1 LKRFQVTPV
10 IKDAVI
16 SKKEVNAGETVNITT
31 EAIAGYGM
39 RIRAVEYFLDKT
51 GIPGNGTPLKP
62 LDGTFNSQVEQ
73 VTAELNTTNISTGAH
88 IIYIRAMERNNRWGD
103 FSQVN
108 FSINSGGAGGSKAL
122 QNARVLLNSIPV
134 LNMIYI
140 LLFSGAVY
148 FIVLGFRRG

>member
-1 LKRFQVTPV
+1 
-10 IKDAVI
+10 
-16 SKKEVNAGETVNITT
+16 
-31 EAIAGYGM
+31 
-39 RIRAVEYFLDKT
+39 
-51 GIPGNGTPLKP
+51 
-62 LDGTFNSQVEQ
+62 
-73 VTAELNTTNISTGAH
+73 
-88 IIYIRAMERNNRWGD
+88 MERNNRWGD